1 MTSIK
6 NDDIDTDDLE
16 SVVRGVRAIDTQLDE
31 VARARISAGIGR
43 HLDAR
48 AVARAQRTAGRGRWR
63 GLVTALRWT
72 LPALGAAAAVWLA
85 VGRVPSGNAP
95 TTATAVPATASG
107 RFDRIEVPAGT
118 RARARL
124 GRADLTVVG
133 PAQLEVTRVAAS
145 DVTMRL
151 SSGTIVGDYDGHA
164 GGHLRIETPRLVA
177 DIVGTRFV
185 IEATAAHARVSVAHG
200 RVAVRDAATPE
211 GASSLFVGAGE
222 SWEVGSARTTAIP
235 EPVRPLLAANDAVTG
250 AEADAEA
257 ENAKTPRRQD
267 ARNESTVAV
276 DAKARVVAPSMAG
289 ANTVS
294 LEQPPEPRPAPAV
307 ATNAPPA
314 VQPPAV
320 PAPPAALAA
329 APSPAEL
336 YRRAEDAMLKRDGAA
351 ARRWLEEIVT
361 RYPRDVAAESA
372 RFELAR
378 DALASGAT
386 ARAGRWLDELI
397 ARGQDR
403 SLVESARFLKCRIAR
418 DGGEAAEA
426 LGCLTRFR
434 AEHPR
439 SVRDQEALA
448 ALVRLAEERGACD
461 EARARRAEHRR
472 LYPDVDPPEADR
484 ARCQ

>member
-16 SVVRGVRAIDTQLDE
+16 KIVGGVRAIDTQLDE
-31 VARARISAGIGR
+31 LARARISAGLGR

-48 AVARAQRTAGRGRWR
+48 AVARARRTAGWGR
-63 GLVTALRWT
+63 GLMTALRWT

-95 TTATAVPATASG
+95 VTTATVPATSSG
-107 RFDRIEVPAGT
+107 RFDRLEVPAGT

-151 SSGTIVGDYDGHA
+151 SSGTLVGDYDGHA
-164 GGHLRIETPRLVA
+164 GGRLRIETPRLVA

-200 RVAVRDAATPE
+200 RVAVRDAAAPE
-211 GASSLFVGAGE
+211 GAAPLFVGAGE
-222 SWEVGSARTTAIP
+222 SWAVGSSRTTAIP
-235 EPVRPLLAANDAVTG
+235 EAVVPLLAGDHVRADAAAV
-250 AEADAEA
+250 AEA
-257 ENAKTPRRQD
+257 ENAKTPRRQG
-267 ARNESTVAV
+267 AV
-276 DAKARVVAPSMAG
+276 EKVTAPAGGGGVGVRDGTSGAG
-289 ANTVS
+289 A
-294 LEQPPEPRPAPAV
+294 AV
-307 ATNAPPA
+307 AEMVPEQTAAAA

-320 PAPPAALAA
+320 PAPAAALAA

-336 YRRAEDAMLKRDGAA
+336 YRRAEDAMAKRDGAA

-361 RYPRDVAAESA
+361 RYPGDVAAESA

-378 DALASGAT
+378 DALAAGAP
-386 ARAGRWLDELI
+386 ARAGRWLDDLI
-397 ARGQDR
+397 AHGNDR

-484 ARCQ
+484 ARGP